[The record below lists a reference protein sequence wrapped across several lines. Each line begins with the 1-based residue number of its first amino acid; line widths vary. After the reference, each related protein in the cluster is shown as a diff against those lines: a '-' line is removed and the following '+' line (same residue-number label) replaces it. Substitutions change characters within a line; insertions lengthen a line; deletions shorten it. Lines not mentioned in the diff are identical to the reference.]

1 MKKLA
6 YLGVLA
12 GLGTA
17 AFLASRGHAADHLD
31 APSLAQNPLA
41 DINDVY
47 AWGDG
52 AKVNLAMTVSPGDD
66 GTRAFGPG
74 TQYVF
79 HVTSKATQANDA
91 PPVAVA
97 GGAETEVICTF
108 ASPTSARCWV
118 KDATG
123 VKDFIE
129 GDPSSANG
137 ITSVSG
143 KIRLFA
149 GRRSDPFF
157 FNLQGFRDAVAAV
170 EATPEIGRM
179 PDAAGCPAGLTEIQ
193 VAGVR
198 DELVKTPTVT
208 QAPCPP
214 NVKDCF
220 AALNVLAIVVQVD
233 KGLVNT
239 PDNKYIAVW
248 ASTHAGS

>member
-12 GLGTA
+12 GLGSA
-17 AFLASRGHAADHLD
+17 AALATRGHAADHLD
-31 APSLAQNPLA
+31 APAAAQNPLA
-41 DINDVY
+41 DIADVY

-66 GTRAFGPG
+66 GTRELGPG
-74 TQYVF
+74 VQYVF
-79 HVTSKATQANDA
+79 HVTSKATQANDT
-91 PPVAVA
+91 PPVGIT
-97 GGAETEVICTF
+97 GGSETQVLCTF

-118 KDATG
+118 RDMAG

-129 GDPSSANG
+129 GDPSNPNG

-170 EATPEIGRM
+170 EATPELGRM
-179 PDAAGCPAGLTEIQ
+179 PDAAGCPDGLTEIQ

-198 DELVKTPTVT
+198 DELVKTPATT

-220 AALNVLAIVVQVD
+220 GALNVLAIVVQVD